1 MNKPLV
7 SIAAVLGVVFLVLAC
22 IYWFV
27 PAGSLSAFMP
37 GFVEGSTH
45 VHVKYGLVALV
56 LLTITKAHQLPL
68 ARQDIAR
75 PKITSGI
82 LRAGAPRARYAAK
95 AQADERP
102 LRNALDLVETPE
114 RLSGPGRL

>member
-27 PAGSLSAFMP
+27 PAGSLPAFMP

-45 VHVKYGLVALV
+45 VHVKHGLIALV
-56 LLTITKAHQLPL
+56 LAL
-68 ARQDIAR
+68 ALLGFAWVKRE
-75 PKITSGI
+75 G
-82 LRAGAPRARYAAK
+82 
-95 AQADERP
+95 
-102 LRNALDLVETPE
+102 
-114 RLSGPGRL
+114 

>member
-27 PAGSLSAFMP
+27 PAGSLPAFMP

-45 VHVKYGLVALV
+45 VHVKHGLVALV
-56 LLTITKAHQLPL
+56 LAL
-68 ARQDIAR
+68 ALLGFAWVEAR
-75 PKITSGI
+75 RLNQRRKQISAG
-82 LRAGAPRARYAAK
+82 LRIYSLVRVKCGA
-95 AQADERP
+95 
-102 LRNALDLVETPE
+102 L
-114 RLSGPGRL
+114 

>member
-27 PAGSLSAFMP
+27 PAGSLPAFMP

-56 LLTITKAHQLPL
+56 LLTITKRISFPSP
-68 ARQDIAR
+68 AR
-75 PKITSGI
+75 TSQGQKSQVASCA
-82 LRAGAPRARYAAK
+82 LAPRARYGRKSTGRRAAT
-95 AQADERP
+95 AQRIGF
-102 LRNALDLVETPE
+102 
-114 RLSGPGRL
+114 S